1 MRDAFLLAVLP
12 FLLYAMAKRP
22 FVGLGLWIWTALF
35 YPNGWVYGA
44 AGIIRFNL
52 IFAGVTLFSY
62 LVMKDKPKFKL
73 SGTGALVVLFFAW
86 TTVSTILGVGR
97 PDLAWDIW
105 NRFMKVVLLFI
116 FVLAVVDNKLHL
128 DFILGCVVLSVGFYA
143 DLEALKFIASGG
155 GHKIVGIEGHVLG
168 DRNELAVAFV
178 MLLPLCVYLLRD
190 YGRKSRLLS
199 GFLLATIVLT
209 VAAIIGTESRGG
221 FIALLALGAY
231 FFLKSEHKLLA
242 AAMIAVLALG
252 MSQVVTSEWIS
263 RINTIDEANSDASF
277 MGRVVAWKLSL
288 ILASHNPFFG
298 GGFKGLENF
307 PVWANLSQ
315 EFSSF
320 PWFYTGGE
328 LPDPVKARAA
338 HSIYFQVLGDHGFV
352 GLAIYLAILGTSFMR
367 ARRIVKLSKVKPVP
381 EWITQAAITLQLTL
395 FGFCVGGA
403 ALSFAYFDLTF
414 AVVGL
419 LIVLETRLL
428 PAALQENRP

>member
-1 MRDAFLLAVLP
+1 MRDAFLLAILP
-12 FLLYAMAKRP
+12 FLLFAMAKRP

-44 AGIIRFNL
+44 SGVIRYNL
-52 IFAGVTLFSY
+52 LFAGVTLFSY

-73 SGTGALVVLFFAW
+73 SGTGGLVLLFFAW
-86 TTVSTILGVGR
+86 TTVSTLLGVGR
-97 PDLAWDIW
+97 PDMAWDIW

-116 FVLAVVDNKLHL
+116 FVLAVVENKLHL
-128 DFILGCVVLSVGFYA
+128 DFFLGCVVLSVGFYA

-155 GHKIVGIEGHVLG
+155 GHKIQGINGHVLG

-178 MLLPLCVYLLRD
+178 MLLPLCVYLMRD
-190 YGRKSRLLS
+190 YGRRSRLLS
-199 GFLLATIVLT
+199 AFLLATIVLT

-231 FFLKSEHKLLA
+231 FFIKSEHKMMA
-242 AAMIAVLALG
+242 AVMLAVLALG

-263 RINTIDEANSDASF
+263 RIDTIDNANQDASF

-288 ILASHNPFFG
+288 ILAAHNPFFG

-307 PVWANLSQ
+307 TVWSNLSQ

-320 PWFYTGGE
+320 PWFYTGSE
-328 LPDPVKARAA
+328 VPDPAKARAA
-338 HSIYFQVLGDHGFV
+338 HSIYFQVLGDHGFA
-352 GLAIYLAILGTSFMR
+352 GLAIYLSILGASFMR
-367 ARRIVKLSKVKPVP
+367 ARRIVHLARVQWAP

-395 FGFCVGGA
+395 FAFCVGGA

-419 LIVLETRLL
+419 LIVLETRIL
-428 PAALQENRP
+428 PAALKENRI